1 MPRLR
6 TNQPEN
12 VRLYSLLTGRN
23 VTAARLSKVLNVCDN
38 TARRK
43 LKDPGLLTVD
53 DLKRISK
60 SFVIPYDEIREVI
73 FK

>member
-6 TNQPEN
+6 TKQPEN

-23 VTAARLSKVLNVCDN
+23 VTAARLAKALCVCDN

-43 LKDPGLLTVD
+43 LRNPGLLTVD
-53 DLKRISK
+53 ELMRISK
-60 SFVIPYDEIREVI
+60 SFVIPVDEIREVI